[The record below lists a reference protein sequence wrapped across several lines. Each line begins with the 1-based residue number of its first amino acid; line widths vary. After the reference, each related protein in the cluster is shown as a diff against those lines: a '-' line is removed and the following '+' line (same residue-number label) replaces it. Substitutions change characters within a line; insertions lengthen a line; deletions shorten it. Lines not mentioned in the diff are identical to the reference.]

1 MSATATVGGLYV
13 YPLKGGAAVPLA
25 EVEVTA
31 RGLRF
36 DRRWAVASATG
47 RVLTQR
53 EHPELARVHA
63 WITGAG
69 TLGLNVEGERFDAP
83 EPGSGVR
90 ETVRIWSDEVEAE
103 LYGGAVDD
111 ALSHQ
116 LGAPVRL
123 VHFPDDVVRA
133 CDPDVAPDAA
143 TAFADGFPVLVTNEA
158 TLVWLDERLVELGA
172 EPVPMDRFRPN
183 LVIAD
188 APFNA
193 EDEHAT
199 LTVADRVTFQLVSS
213 CTRCIVTTIDQ
224 ETGEIH
230 GDQPLAALR
239 SLRRHPL
246 LKKPVF
252 GQNAVAR
259 LAADES
265 VRIRV
270 GDAVTLAG
278 SAAI

>member
-1 MSATATVGGLYV
+1 MSATATVAGLYV

-25 EVEVTA
+25 ETEVTA
-31 RGLRF
+31 LGFRH
-36 DRRWAVASATG
+36 DRRWAVVGPTG

-53 EHPELARVHA
+53 EHAELARVHA
-63 WITGAG
+63 WIGPAG
-69 TLGLNVEGERFDAP
+69 TLGLNIEGERFDAP
-83 EPGSGVR
+83 EPGSGER
-90 ETVRIWSDEVEAE
+90 APVRIWNDEVEAE
-103 LYGGAVDD
+103 VYAGAVNE

-123 VHFPDDVVRA
+123 VHFPDDSLRA
-133 CDPDVAPDAA
+133 CDPHVAPGAQ
-143 TAFADGFPVLVTNEA
+143 TAFADGFPILVTNEA
-158 TLVWLDERLVELGA
+158 TLVWLDERLVEIGA

-199 LTVADRVTFQLVSS
+199 LTVAERVTLDLVSS
-213 CTRCIVTTIDQ
+213 CTRCVVTTIDQ
-224 ETGEIH
+224 ETGRILD
-230 GDQPLAALR
+230 DQPLAALR
-239 SLRRHPL
+239 TLRRHPL
-246 LKKPVF
+246 LKQPIF
-252 GQNAVAR
+252 GQNAVAK
-259 LAADES
+259 LAPGER

-270 GDAVTLAG
+270 GDPVTLAG

>member
-1 MSATATVGGLYV
+1 MSASGTVSGLYV

-25 EVEVTA
+25 ETEVTA
-31 RGLRF
+31 LGFRF
-36 DRRWAVASATG
+36 DRRWAVVGPTG

-53 EHPELARVHA
+53 EHPKLARVHA
-63 WITGAG
+63 WITKAG
-69 TLGLNVEGERFDAP
+69 TLGLNVEGRRFDAP
-83 EPGSGVR
+83 VPGSGAR
-90 ETVRIWSDEVEAE
+90 GPVRIWNDEVEAE
-103 LYGGAVDD
+103 IYDAPVDA

-133 CDPDVAPDAA
+133 CDPHVAPGAT
-143 TAFADGFPVLVTNEA
+143 TAFADGFPILVTNEA

-188 APFNA
+188 VPFNA

-199 LTVADRVTFQLVSS
+199 LTVADRVAFQLVSS
-213 CTRCIVTTIDQ
+213 CTRCVVTTIDQ
-224 ETGEIH
+224 ETGEILD
-230 GDQPLAALR
+230 DQPLSALR
-239 SLRRHPL
+239 KLRRHPL
-246 LKKPVF
+246 LRQPVF

-259 LAADES
+259 LDAGETA
-265 VRIRV
+265 RIRV
-270 GDAVTLAG
+270 GDAVELTG

>member
-1 MSATATVGGLYV
+1 MTTTATVSGLYV

-25 EVEVTA
+25 ECEVTA
-31 RGLRF
+31 LGFRF
-36 DRRWAVASATG
+36 DRRWAVVSPTG

-53 EHPELARVHA
+53 EHPLLARVHA
-63 WITGAG
+63 WITRAG

-103 LYGGAVDD
+103 VYGGAVDR

-133 CDPDVAPDAA
+133 CDPDVAPGAA
-143 TAFADGFPVLVTNEA
+143 TGFADGFPVLVTNEA
-158 TLVWLDERLVELGA
+158 TLVWLDERLVEIGA

-193 EDEHAT
+193 EDEHGT
-199 LTVADRVTFQLVSS
+199 LTVADRVTFRLVSS
-213 CTRCIVTTIDQ
+213 CTRCVVTTIDQ

-239 SLRRHPL
+239 TLRRHPL

-252 GQNAVAR
+252 GQNAVAQ
-259 LAADES
+259 LAPAER

>member
-1 MSATATVGGLYV
+1 MSATATVAGLYV

-25 EVEVTA
+25 ETEVTA
-31 RGLRF
+31 LGFRF
-36 DRRWAVASATG
+36 DRRWAVVGPTG

-53 EHPELARVHA
+53 EHPKLARVHA
-63 WITGAG
+63 WITRAG
-69 TLGLNVEGERFDAP
+69 TLGLNIEGERFDAP

-90 ETVRIWSDEVEAE
+90 EPVRIWSDEVEAE
-103 LYGGAVDD
+103 AYAGAVNE

-123 VHFPDDVVRA
+123 VHFPDDVLRA
-133 CDPDVAPDAA
+133 CDPHVAPGAS

-158 TLVWLDERLVELGA
+158 TLVWLDERLVEIGA

-199 LTVADRVTFQLVSS
+199 LTVADRVTFRLVSS

-224 ETGEIH
+224 ETGEILD
-230 GDQPLAALR
+230 DQPLAALR

-246 LKKPVF
+246 LKQPIF
-252 GQNAVAR
+252 GQNAVAQ
-259 LAADES
+259 LGVDEHA
-265 VRIRV
+265 RIRV
-270 GDAVTLAG
+270 GDAVVLEG
-278 SAAI
+278 SAAT

>member
-1 MSATATVGGLYV
+1 MSATARVSGLYI

-25 EVEVTA
+25 ETEVSA
-31 RGLRF
+31 LGLRF
-36 DRRWAVASATG
+36 DRRWAVVSPTG

-53 EHPELARVHA
+53 EHPSLARVHA
-63 WITGAG
+63 WITGAD
-69 TLGLNVEGERFDAP
+69 TLGFNVEGVRFDAP
-83 EPGSGVR
+83 EPGSGTR
-90 ETVRIWSDEVEAE
+90 EPVRIWNDEVEAE
-103 LYGGAVDD
+103 VYAVALNE
-111 ALSHQ
+111 ALSQ
-116 LGAPVRL
+116 LLAAPVRL
-123 VHFPDDVVRA
+123 AHFPDDAVRA
-133 CDPDVAPDAA
+133 CDPHVAPGAS

-158 TLVWLDERLVELGA
+158 TLIWLDERLVEIGA

-213 CTRCIVTTIDQ
+213 CTRCVVTTIDQ
-224 ETGEIH
+224 ETGEVH

-239 SLRRHPL
+239 TLRRHPL
-246 LKKPVF
+246 LKQPVF
-252 GQNAVAR
+252 GQNAVAQV
-259 LAADES
+259 AAGET
-265 VRIRV
+265 VAIRV
-270 GDAVTLAG
+270 GDPVRLEG

>member
-1 MSATATVGGLYV
+1 MTTTATVSGLYV

-25 EVEVTA
+25 ECEVTA
-31 RGLRF
+31 LGFRF
-36 DRRWAVASATG
+36 DRRWAVVSPTG

-63 WITGAG
+63 WITKAG

-90 ETVRIWSDEVEAE
+90 ETVRIWSDEVDAE
-103 LYGGAVDD
+103 VYGGAVDD

-116 LGAPVRL
+116 LATPVRL
-123 VHFPDDVVRA
+123 AHFPDDVVRA
-133 CDPDVAPDAA
+133 CDPHVAPGAA

-158 TLVWLDERLVELGA
+158 TLVWLDERLVEIGA

-213 CTRCIVTTIDQ
+213 CTRCVVTTIDQ
-224 ETGEIH
+224 ETGAIH

-239 SLRRHPL
+239 TLRRHPL

-259 LAADES
+259 LAPGES